1 MTLKVNQENMPATY
15 RFGLKILFDGY
26 LIARIL
32 NSFKSLIINIFLFDG
47 YLIKVTYGV
56 RNYRKPKS
64 QVFRSNNLTFL
75 KYKVVALLNVA
86 F

>member
-1 MTLKVNQENMPATY
+1 ML
-15 RFGLKILFDGY
+15 
-26 LIARIL
+26 
-32 NSFKSLIINIFLFDG
+32 FLFDG

-75 KYKVVALLNVA
+75 KYKVFAL
-86 F
+86 